1 MKIFIKRYVR
11 YEYMDNKKNYSLNR
25 CAEFLSRMIEKYVSK
40 AITYD
45 DIKDIFSKDTNKSQ
59 NLDKSNKM

>member
-1 MKIFIKRYVR
+1 MN
-11 YEYMDNKKNYSLNR
+11 NKKDHSLNR

-45 DIKDIFSKDTNKSQ
+45 DIKDIFSKDTNKNQ
-59 NLDKSNKM
+59 NLDKSDEM

>member
-1 MKIFIKRYVR
+1 
-11 YEYMDNKKNYSLNR
+11 MDNKKDYSLNR

-45 DIKDIFSKDTNKSQ
+45 DIKDIFPKDKSQ
-59 NLDKSNKM
+59 NLDKSDEM

>member
-1 MKIFIKRYVR
+1 
-11 YEYMDNKKNYSLNR
+11 MDNKKNCNLNR

-45 DIKDIFSKDTNKSQ
+45 DIKDILSKDTNKDK
-59 NLDKSNKM
+59 NLDNSKKM

>member
-1 MKIFIKRYVR
+1 MN
-11 YEYMDNKKNYSLNR
+11 NKKDHSLNR

-45 DIKDIFSKDTNKSQ
+45 DIKDIFSKDRKTSQ
-59 NLDKSNKM
+59 NLDKSDEMQYNGWDK